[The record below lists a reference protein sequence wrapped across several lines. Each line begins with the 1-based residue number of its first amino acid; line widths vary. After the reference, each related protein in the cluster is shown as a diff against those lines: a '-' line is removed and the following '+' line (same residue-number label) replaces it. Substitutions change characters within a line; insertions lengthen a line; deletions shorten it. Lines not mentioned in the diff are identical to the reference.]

1 MSSIVDAFSR
11 LGAALGAVVYWIGRG
26 LSLLSA
32 SASAIGALCV
42 VLMMLHVTADVIG
55 RYFFNAP
62 LTGTIVIVAHFY
74 MVVLVFIALGVAE
87 ERRAHI
93 SVEIV
98 SDLLPRPA
106 QTGLGVI
113 SGALT
118 IIVISLVMIGG
129 YTEAFTQTRR
139 GATMEQG
146 SALISVWPSY
156 WAVPIGAGLMIA
168 IAGYRIVT
176 TLTGWRSGLNETD
189 MNADL
194 INE

>member
-1 MSSIVDAFSR
+1 MSGLVNALRSVN
-11 LGAALGAVVYWIGRG
+11 AALSAVAYWIGRG
-26 LSLLSA
+26 LSLLSS

-42 VLMMLHVTADVIG
+42 VLMMLHVTADVLG

-74 MVVLVFIALGVAE
+74 MVILVFIALGVAE
-87 ERRAHI
+87 EKRAHI

-106 QTGLGVI
+106 QSALGVI

-118 IIVISLVMIGG
+118 VAVISLVMIGG
-129 YTEAFTQTRR
+129 YTEAMTQTRR
-139 GATMEQG
+139 GASMEQG
-146 SALISVWPSY
+146 TALISIWPGY

-168 IAGYRIVT
+168 IAGYRVVT
-176 TLTGWRSGLNETD
+176 TITGWRSGLNETD
-189 MNADL
+189 MHAEIL
-194 INE
+194 NE